1 MSICFGNLQ
10 IVLSCKVIQI
20 ENRMVKMTEDI
31 VHGSGSRRPVD
42 RLVRYKVREGSGKI
56 YTEKTVCQLTLCLD
70 NRDLI
75 QETKR
80 SENDIVL

>member
-56 YTEKTVCQLTLCLD
+56 YTEKQSASSLCA
-70 NRDLI
+70 
-75 QETKR
+75 
-80 SENDIVL
+80 

>member
-20 ENRMVKMTEDI
+20 EKKMVKMTGDT
-31 VHGSGSRRPVD
+31 VHGSGQRRPID
-42 RLVRYKVREGSGKI
+42 RLVRYKVRERSGKI
-56 YTEKTVCQLTLCLD
+56 YTEKTVCQLILCLD
-70 NRDLI
+70 FRDLI